1 MKIALDGPAGA
12 GKSTVAKEVAKRL
25 QMTYVD
31 SGAMYRC
38 VTYLAI
44 KRHVTMQDETGL
56 SNLANAMQLMFIP
69 SEHGQVVH
77 LDGVDVTDAIR
88 SSEVGALV
96 PLVAKHAR
104 VRECLVEKQR
114 EMARTAHS
122 VVMDGRDIGTHV
134 LPDAVVKV
142 YLTATLDVRARRRHE
157 ELVRQGFTGS
167 VADVM
172 KLLHE
177 RDEIDG
183 RREIAPMRPASDAV
197 VLDTSCLAIHEVTA
211 MVVSLC
217 QARMHNEV
225 RH

>member
-12 GKSTVAKEVAKRL
+12 GKSTVAKEVAKKL

-38 VTYLAI
+38 VTFLAI
-44 KRHVTMQDETGL
+44 KNHVAMQDEPGL
-56 SNLANAMQLMFIP
+56 FKLAKAMQLMFIP
-69 SEHGQVVH
+69 SEHGQGVQ

-88 SSEVGALV
+88 TPEVGALV
-96 PLVAKHAR
+96 PLVANHAL

-114 EMARTAHS
+114 EIAHTAYH

-134 LPDAVVKV
+134 LPDATVKV
-142 YLTATLDVRARRRHE
+142 YLTATLDVRAKRRHE
-157 ELVRQGFTGS
+157 ELVRQGFTGTVS
-167 VADVM
+167 DVM

-197 VLDTSCLAIHEVTA
+197 ILDTSCLAIHEVTA

-225 RH
+225 SH